1 MDKHYGQIVEYTL
14 RKKGFN
20 ISTLAKLVNVNRR
33 TIYNWF
39 DQRRLKT
46 NIILQIGLATELDFS
61 VQFPE
66 LFTPNQFELNQ
77 SLSRLDET
85 LSESIYKNKY
95 LVLLEKYNEI
105 LSNALE
111 IGKEGQLLVLLTV
124 AYQFAA

>member
-66 LFTPNQFELNQ
+66 LFTPNQFELNHI
-77 SLSRLDET
+77 SSTEDET

-124 AYQFAA
+124 AYQLAA

>member
-124 AYQFAA
+124 AYQLAA